1 MLKEKK
7 EIINKKNHAKKTE
20 NETIFTN
27 NNIFYNS
34 NNSNNSM
41 STEITLIH
49 KKDLSLV
56 ENGLM
61 NESQI
66 KYLLKRTPKEAVRK
80 RPAKGGGEW
89 EYVSGGW
96 VKKQLNMMFGFN
108 WDFEITNQMVLHGEA
123 IVQGKLTCRSN
134 GVTIIKTQFG
144 NKDVVY
150 KKQTDIEKADRLER
164 IPLSIGND
172 LKAAATDCL
181 KKCAAEI
188 GIAADIYNKLDFED
202 IKVVNDNDVD
212 SMIYKLNE
220 LYVAK
225 ADLMNDK
232 LIEDAK
238 RILNKEKP
246 EIKSFTKLYETLSK
260 L

>member
-1 MLKEKK
+1 
-7 EIINKKNHAKKTE
+7 
-20 NETIFTN
+20 
-27 NNIFYNS
+27 
-34 NNSNNSM
+34 M
-41 STEITLIH
+41 STEITLI
-49 KKDLSLV
+49 KSKDLSLA
-56 ENGLM
+56 EISAL
-61 NESQI
+61 NEGQL

-96 VKKQLNMMFGFN
+96 VKKQLNLMFGFN

-134 GVTIIKTQFG
+134 GITIIKTQFG
-144 NKDVVY
+144 NKDVMCR
-150 KKQTDIEKADRLER
+150 KGTE

-188 GIAADIYNKLDFED
+188 GIAADVYNKLDFEE
-202 IKVVNDNDVD
+202 IAVVNESDVD
-212 SMIYKLNE
+212 RMITKLND
-220 LYVAK
+220 LYMQK
-225 ADLMNDK
+225 FDLLTKQQVTD
-232 LIEDAK
+232 IE
-238 RILNKEKP
+238 RILDKKKP
-246 EIKSFTKLYETLSK
+246 EIKSFGKLHKTLTE

>member
-1 MLKEKK
+1 
-7 EIINKKNHAKKTE
+7 
-20 NETIFTN
+20 
-27 NNIFYNS
+27 
-34 NNSNNSM
+34 M

-56 ENGLM
+56 ADCGLNENQM
-61 NESQI
+61 
-66 KYLLKRTPKEAVRK
+66 KFLLRRTPKEAVRK

-134 GVTIIKTQFG
+134 GITIIKTQFG
-144 NKDVVY
+144 NKDVICR
-150 KKQTDIEKADRLER
+150 KGTE

-202 IKVVNDNDVD
+202 IKVVNDTDVD
-212 SMIYKLNE
+212 NMIVKLNQ
-220 LYVAK
+220 LYMDKFDLLTKQQVA
-225 ADLMNDK
+225 D
-232 LIEDAK
+232 IE
-238 RILNKEKP
+238 RILDKEKP
-246 EIKSFTKLYETLSK
+246 EIKSFAKLYKTLSELK
-260 L
+260 